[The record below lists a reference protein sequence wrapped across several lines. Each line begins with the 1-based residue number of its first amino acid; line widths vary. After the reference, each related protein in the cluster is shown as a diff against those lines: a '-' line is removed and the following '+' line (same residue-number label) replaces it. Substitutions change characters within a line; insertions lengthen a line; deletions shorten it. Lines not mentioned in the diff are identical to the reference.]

1 MATATMSKFEFVA
14 LMAAMMA
21 ADVLAID
28 VMLPALPQIGD
39 AFGVVDPNDRSL
51 VLTAFLLGFG
61 LPQLLFGPIADR
73 FGRRS
78 LMLAGLAGYIVL
90 SLAAIV
96 APTFALM
103 LLCRFLQGAAA
114 SAIRVG
120 MMAAVRDR
128 YAGREM
134 AEVMSVVLSIFLLVP
149 IVCPSIGQVLLF
161 VGPWQSIFVFMA
173 GLMLVFAAWAFLRL
187 PESLTSENRRP
198 LTMSSIL
205 GGFRI
210 VVSNRQAFFYG
221 IVAPFMYGII
231 VGCFSTAQQV
241 YVDIYGLGPWFPI
254 VFAINAAIAAVATL
268 FTSRVINRF
277 GMRRVGHTALCI
289 VLAVNVVWGLLS
301 LMGTPPF
308 WSFMLSIVVM
318 FPCIPAVFNTT
329 GALSMEPLGAVA
341 GTASSVFGAISTVG
355 GAAIGYAIQQ
365 VYDGTVTPVFFGNAI
380 AAAAGIACI
389 LIAENG
395 RLFGRDHTPL
405 SPVALELPA

>member
-1 MATATMSKFEFVA
+1 
-14 LMAAMMA
+14 
-21 ADVLAID
+21 
-28 VMLPALPQIGD
+28 
-39 AFGVVDPNDRSL
+39 
-51 VLTAFLLGFG
+51 
-61 LPQLLFGPIADR
+61 
-73 FGRRS
+73 
-78 LMLAGLAGYIVL
+78 
-90 SLAAIV
+90 
-96 APTFALM
+96 
-103 LLCRFLQGAAA
+103 
-114 SAIRVG
+114 
-120 MMAAVRDR
+120 
-128 YAGREM
+128 
-134 AEVMSVVLSIFLLVP
+134 
-149 IVCPSIGQVLLF
+149 VCPSIGQVLLF

-187 PESLTSENRRP
+187 PESLTPEDRRP

-221 IVAPFMYGII
+221 IVAPFVYGII

-389 LIAENG
+389 LIAEKG